1 MQLFV
6 QMLERDCN
14 SGFQK
19 RNPTRCVAGPPETG
33 RLTGNDPG
41 TIGNATLV
49 TEGDVGHRM
58 TRRTLPQQLGTSH
71 QFVYSQD
78 EKRSYIPQP
87 IAQLLRYPSTLA
99 PNAR

>member
-19 RNPTRCVAGPPETG
+19 RNPAPGVAVRSNIG
-33 RLTGNDPG
+33 RLTPDDPG
-41 TIGNATLV
+41 TIGNATL
-49 TEGDVGHRM
+49 TECDMGHRM
-58 TRRTLPQQLGTSH
+58 TQRTLPQRLGASV
-71 QFVYSQD
+71 QFVYLQD
-78 EKRSYIPQP
+78 EKRRYLPQP